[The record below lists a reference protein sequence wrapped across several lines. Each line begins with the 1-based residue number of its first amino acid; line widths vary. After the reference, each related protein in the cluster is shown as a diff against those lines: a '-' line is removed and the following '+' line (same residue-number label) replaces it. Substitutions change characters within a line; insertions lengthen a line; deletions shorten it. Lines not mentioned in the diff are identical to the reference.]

1 MRVKR
6 LILLLPA
13 VLLVALLLLYRTTQE
28 NVEDNNI
35 EYIAHAGGVID
46 SCVYTNSLEALKHSV
61 EKGYKFIELDFAFTS
76 DSVLVAAHSWEKFNA
91 ITGCGHLGDSV
102 PAYDDFKSRKIH
114 DRYTPI
120 SAKEANAFFERNT
133 GVFLVTDKVS
143 NPDILRVYFPGLK
156 ERMVVE
162 AFSYSHYEQ
171 LRSEGYFRV
180 LYSCMAEDLTN
191 ALLKHMVLNDLYPGY
206 KIEWL
211 ALHTTGFDDAMFKI
225 LDRYCDFSIALFTVD
240 NLDSIP
246 EGYRGRSKM
255 IYTNF
260 IQPGKYEP

>member
-1 MRVKR
+1 MRVKK
-6 LILLLPA
+6 LMLLLPV
-13 VLLVALLLLYRTTQE
+13 VLLVASLQLCRTTQE
-28 NVEDNNI
+28 KVEGNDI
-35 EYIAHAGGVID
+35 EYIAHAGGAID
-46 SCVYTNSLEALKHSV
+46 SCVYTNSLEALNLSV
-61 EKGYKFIELDFAFTS
+61 EKGYRFIELDFAFTS

-91 ITGCGHLGDSV
+91 ITGFGHWGDSV
-102 PAYDDFKSRKIH
+102 PTYDDFKSRKIYG
-114 DRYTPI
+114 RYTPI
-120 SAKEANAFFERNT
+120 SAKEANTFLEKT
-133 GVFLVTDKVS
+133 PGIYLVTDKIS
-143 NPDILRVYFPGLK
+143 NPDILRTYFPGLK

-180 LYSCMAEDLTN
+180 LYSCMADDLTS
-191 ALLKHMVLNDLYPGY
+191 ALLKHMVLNDAYPGY

-246 EGYRGRSKM
+246 EGYRERSKM

-260 IQPGKYEP
+260 ILPGKYEP